1 MQYNKMLL
9 SDIAIMRPI
18 LIISIMLGHSF
29 AMFGGS
35 ASWPLLECVRQ
46 IDSYS
51 WITPTLISFALQ
63 AFVFVSGYLFAYK
76 NPNSAPPT
84 KSKFMLSRAKRILVP
99 SVIFS
104 VLYVLLLSPHNFN
117 NASVVYEIVNG
128 AGHLWFLPMLFWCY
142 TFGTLFYKFVKKPSV
157 VVSAI
162 LLIFSFVSF
171 VLPDYLR
178 IALGIH
184 YFPYFVLGMWT
195 FAKKDR
201 ILDWID
207 KRKYLLLLLWVVVG
221 LLCVCKL
228 QCRDSY
234 YITDAFLPIIKV
246 AINILLGL
254 LGSMTLWIT
263 INIMLNYCH
272 IVTVRGDIWFGLY
285 IYHQFIMMLLY
296 YHTALPNNV
305 SAELLPW
312 VCFALT
318 FVSSYVLVLL
328 TLKNRIGKW
337 LIG

>member
-1 MQYNKMLL
+1 
-9 SDIAIMRPI
+9 MRPI
-18 LIISIMLGHSF
+18 LIISIMLGHAF
-29 AMFGGS
+29 TMFTNS
-35 ASWPLLECVRQ
+35 VSWPLPDGVRQ
-46 IDSYS
+46 IEAYR
-51 WITPTLISFALQ
+51 WFNPTLISFALQ

-76 NPNSAPPT
+76 YPNCAPDS
-84 KSKFMLSRAKRILVP
+84 KSKFILNKTKRIIVP
-99 SVIFS
+99 SVFFS
-104 VLYVLLLSPHNFN
+104 VLYVLLLSPQNFN

-142 TFGTLFYKFVKKPSV
+142 TFGVLFYKFVKKPSV

-178 IALGIH
+178 IAIGIH

-195 FAKKDR
+195 FSNKDK

-207 KRKYLLLLLWVVVG
+207 KKEYLLLLLWIIVII
-221 LLCVCKL
+221 LCVCKVKCGSFSFIPEIL
-228 QCRDSY
+228 
-234 YITDAFLPIIKV
+234 LPIITV

-254 LGSMTLWIT
+254 FGSVALWIT
-263 INIMLNYCH
+263 INVVSHYCH
-272 IVTVRGDIWFGLY
+272 VGRVRGDIWFGLY

-328 TLKNRIGKW
+328 TLKTRIGKW

>member
-1 MQYNKMLL
+1 MQQNKVLL

-18 LIISIMLGHSF
+18 LIISIILGHSF

-46 IDSYS
+46 IDSYG

-76 NPNSAPPT
+76 NPNSAPAY
-84 KSKFMLSRAKRILVP
+84 KSKFMYSRAKRILVP

-104 VLYVLLLSPHNFN
+104 VLYVLLLTPQNFN
-117 NASVVYEIVNG
+117 KVSVVFEIVNG

-142 TFGTLFYKFVKKPSV
+142 TFGVLFYNCVKKPSV
-157 VVSAI
+157 IVGAL
-162 LLIFSFVSF
+162 LLIFSFASF

-195 FAKKDR
+195 FSNKNK
-201 ILDWID
+201 ILDWIN
-207 KRKYLLLLLWVVVG
+207 KRKYLLLSLWIIVII
-221 LLCVCKL
+221 LCVCKVKYSSFL
-228 QCRDSY
+228 
-234 YITDAFLPIIKV
+234 YIPEFFMPIIKV
-246 AINILLGL
+246 
-254 LGSMTLWIT
+254 T
-263 INIMLNYCH
+263 INIMLGLFGSMALWSTIN
-272 IVTVRGDIWFGLY
+272 IILNDGRVVRVRGDIWFGLY
-285 IYHQFIMMLLY
+285 IYHQFIMMWLY
-296 YHTALPNNV
+296 YHTVLPNNV
-305 SAELLPW
+305 CAEWLPW

-318 FVSSYVLVLL
+318 FVSSYLLVVL
-328 TLKNRIGKW
+328 TLKSRIGRW